1 MQAEQ
6 APKAEGVLVVSVQP
20 GGPADLA
27 GVQPTWRE
35 LSGRLLLGDIIT
47 AINGRTVRTQ
57 KDLFAALDNSQPVTI
72 MCDNK
77 TAITLIKHPI
87 ASARSKHIDVLHHF
101 VRERAARGEL
111 VFKHLATGSNV
122 ADAMT
127 KDLPGV
133 NFEFCK
139 VVMGMMKL

>member
-27 GVQPTWRE
+27 GVQPTRRE

-47 AINGRTVRTQ
+47 GINGRTVRTQ
-57 KDLFAALDNSQPVTI
+57 KDLFAALDNSQV
-72 MCDNK
+72 
-77 TAITLIKHPI
+77 
-87 ASARSKHIDVLHHF
+87 
-101 VRERAARGEL
+101 G
-111 VFKHLATGSNV
+111 GSNV

-139 VVMGMMKL
+139 AVMGMMKL